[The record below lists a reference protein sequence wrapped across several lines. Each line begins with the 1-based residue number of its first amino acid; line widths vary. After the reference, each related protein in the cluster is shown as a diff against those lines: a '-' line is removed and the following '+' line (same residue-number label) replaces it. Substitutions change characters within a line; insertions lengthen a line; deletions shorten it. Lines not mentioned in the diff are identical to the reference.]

1 MFPGLLCRVMFFL
14 AMPKESEALDALQT
28 EAARYRD
35 MEIEPHTREAYFN
48 VTHQTLDIFR
58 AAIVDKAVTHILKV
72 HSYLRSVGLCHHV
85 QQTLPGWNFLKAA
98 HVYSAMH
105 LVP

>member
-1 MFPGLLCRVMFFL
+1 MFFL

-35 MEIEPHTREAYFN
+35 MEVEPHTREAYFN

-72 HSYLRSVGLCHHV
+72 HTPLRSVGLCQLFSRHF
-85 QQTLPGWNFLKAA
+85 QDRTFCRQRMCILQCTWFLRS
-98 HVYSAMH
+98 HCCF
-105 LVP
+105 